1 MKKVRILAPFPPPL
15 NGHSY
20 MALKTKE
27 ILEKEFAVSEIN
39 LFIKSPKVFMSLL
52 NIIRLLIDSFMVKT
66 TYLTIS
72 ETLWGNI
79 KDLFFYT
86 ILYFQRH
93 RIIVH
98 LHGGSIKKE
107 LWNKYPILF
116 RVNKFFLSDFKAVI
130 VSSKSHK
137 KIFNFLPEEKI
148 HAIENFTDDEFK
160 ISKEKLNL
168 KLDDKKIKILYCS
181 GMRKLKGY
189 HNLLKAYKMLP
200 DDCKNKVQID
210 FVGPFEDPAENISFN
225 NEIKNLENIKCHG
238 FIPDS
243 IKTELFHQAHIFCFP
258 SLYNEGQ
265 PVSIIESLYSGC
277 AIIASKSDG
286 TCDMLDSDSCYFYEK
301 NDIKELSE
309 HIKFLIKNDVEM
321 KKMIIRNVE
330 LSKRFSKD
338 LFSKKIIELIEL

>member
-1 MKKVRILAPFPPPL
+1 
-15 NGHSY
+15 

-148 HAIENFTDDEFK
+148 HAIENFTDNEFK

-181 GMRKLKGY
+181 GMRKL
-189 HNLLKAYKMLP
+189 
-200 DDCKNKVQID
+200 
-210 FVGPFEDPAENISFN
+210 
-225 NEIKNLENIKCHG
+225 
-238 FIPDS
+238 
-243 IKTELFHQAHIFCFP
+243 
-258 SLYNEGQ
+258 
-265 PVSIIESLYSGC
+265 
-277 AIIASKSDG
+277 
-286 TCDMLDSDSCYFYEK
+286 
-301 NDIKELSE
+301 
-309 HIKFLIKNDVEM
+309 
-321 KKMIIRNVE
+321 
-330 LSKRFSKD
+330 
-338 LFSKKIIELIEL
+338 